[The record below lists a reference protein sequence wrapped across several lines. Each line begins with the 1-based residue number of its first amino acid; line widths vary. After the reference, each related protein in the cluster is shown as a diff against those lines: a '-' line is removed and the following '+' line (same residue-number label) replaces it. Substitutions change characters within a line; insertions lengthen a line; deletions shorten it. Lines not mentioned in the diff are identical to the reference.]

1 MVFLHGL
8 RIIHIE
14 SRLGLANNNLR
25 AKSGL
30 LPILY
35 AFFFFLTFLR
45 GWKKSKE

>member
-35 AFFFFLTFLR
+35 AFFFF
-45 GWKKSKE
+45 